1 MKQHLLTA
9 ICLTAA
15 VSLSAAGEPEALY
28 RAAAPAHPVLKVKTG
43 EVTRTLAP
51 GVFETV
57 RGGMRRIDD
66 RRPSRS
72 MKAPM
77 KVRRSAP
84 SFADP
89 SEYTLFEGFEG
100 WDGENAEW
108 IPEGWTLQNKVDRA
122 DSWKATHGYS
132 DVPAAEG
139 TTCMGAYLTYT
150 DGCDEWL
157 ISPAVEVAA
166 GEELDFY
173 AYYSPIYF
181 FSLDNVDWIEY
192 DYVGDRVQA
201 SDFEVLARAEGDEDW
216 TRLFS
221 GAEKYRETSFEDMM
235 YSQMTAPEKHVADI
249 SAFAGK
255 KTQFAFR
262 FVGPE
267 GNVVL
272 IDAVSVGK
280 PVLEDISYMEPFEIL
295 YSGTDGTIGMGCFGV
310 DMGFLPVNT
319 PITWTNMSPW
329 DPDATYTWSYTDPE
343 SFDTLTG
350 GDADGLTVTYMPAHD
365 DRVNCPSNRKANP
378 VLTAS
383 KEGALDASFTAATAG
398 FFAGGAP
405 EYSSEND
412 RVRVGV
418 YPFPIHRDLITHVT
432 VDYEEVGDYNCPIFG
447 HNKNT
452 DLWWLKEYTYQGDEP
467 EEGEY
472 SKLTGII
479 NFIYP
484 AEEPLVVNSAHVM
497 AYGQISP
504 EAEFTLAFY
513 ALPDSYE
520 FYGDEEPVA
529 KAVCKASDVIAE
541 YSGRRGD
548 MVLPFKF
555 DTPVTIKATE
565 ETPAYIVMLTG
576 FNSDAVEYF
585 APKQSCYPNPDYMCH
600 GYLFKENN
608 ILDRVGTSLMPI
620 CAITGEEGDMYNA
633 FAICLEAE
641 YPWLSTECGA
651 IELPADGT
659 PVEIDFLSYYA
670 YADPDKLTV
679 TVPEGVEYS
688 VKPTGQQIMSKL
700 VLTHSAATVV
710 AEGDVTI
717 SSPGHSI
724 SIPLTEVAG
733 IADITAAGAAA
744 VKGVYDLSGR
754 RIDPAQANAGVYVI
768 RYSDGT
774 AAKRIIR

>member
-1 MKQHLLTA
+1 MKQYLLTA

-15 VSLSAAGEPEALY
+15 VSLSAAGTPEALHKT
-28 RAAAPAHPVLKVKTG
+28 AAPAHPVLKVKTG
-43 EVTRTLAP
+43 EVTRMLAP

-77 KVRRSAP
+77 KVRRNAP

-89 SEYTLFEGFEG
+89 SKYTLFEGFEG
-100 WDGENAEW
+100 WDGEDAEW

-122 DSWKATHGYS
+122 DSWTATHGYY

-139 TTCMGAYLTYT
+139 STCMGAYLTYT

-166 GEELDFY
+166 GDELDFY
-173 AYYSPIYF
+173 AYYSPMYF

-192 DYVGDRVQA
+192 DYIGDRVQV

-221 GAEKYRETSFEDMM
+221 GAEKYRETSLEDMI
-235 YSQMTAPEKHVADI
+235 YGQLTAPEKHVADI

-280 PVLEDISYMEPFEIL
+280 PILEDISYMNPYETLFW
-295 YSGTDGTIGMGCFGV
+295 GTDGTIERGCFSA
-310 DMGFLPVNT
+310 DMGFLPVNA
-319 PITWTNMSPW
+319 PLTWTNMSPW
-329 DPDATYTWSYTDPE
+329 DPEANYSWEYSDPNGHG
-343 SFDTLTG
+343 TLTG
-350 GDADGLTVTYMPAHD
+350 GDADGLTVTYEPGYGYQENAGMNMHTF
-365 DRVNCPSNRKANP
+365 P

-383 KEGALDASFTAATAG
+383 KEGALDGTFASEFVG
-398 FFAGGAP
+398 FQAGGVP
-405 EYSSEND
+405 EITFTSGE
-412 RVRVGV
+412 VLKVGLL
-418 YPFPIHRDLITHVT
+418 PFPLHRDLMTHAT
-432 VDYEEVGDYNCPIFG
+432 VDYEEAGDYNCPIFG
-447 HNKNT
+447 HDKNT
-452 DLWWLKEYTYQGDEP
+452 DRWWLKEYSYQGDEP
-467 EEGEY
+467 AEGEY
-472 SKLTGII
+472 SRLKGIL

-484 AEEPLVVNSAHVM
+484 AEEPLVVNGAHVM
-497 AYGQISP
+497 AYGEISP

-513 ALPDSYE
+513 ALPDTYE
-520 FYGDEEPVA
+520 FYGDEEPIA
-529 KAVCKASDVIAE
+529 KAVCKSSDVITE
-541 YSGRRGD
+541 YTDRRSD

-565 ETPAYIVMLTG
+565 KNPAYIVMLTG

-585 APKQSCYPNPDYMCH
+585 APKQSYYPNPDEMCH
-600 GYLFKENN
+600 GYLYKENN
-608 ILDRVGTSLMPI
+608 ILDRVGTSMMPI
-620 CAITGEEGDMYNA
+620 YAIDGEEGPMYNA

-641 YPWLSTECGA
+641 YPWLSTECEA
-651 IELPADGT
+651 IELPDDGT
-659 PVEIDFLSYYA
+659 PVEV
-670 YADPDKLTV
+670 KLRSFYDASKLAV
-679 TVPEGVEYS
+679 TVPEGVGYAI
-688 VKPTGQQIMSKL
+688 TGGYPEATL
-700 VLTHSAATVV
+700 TLTHKADTAV
-710 AEGDVTI
+710 ADGDVTVT
-717 SSPGHSI
+717 SPGHSI
-724 SIPLTEVAG
+724 SIPLTEVSG

-754 RIDPAQANAGVYVI
+754 RIDPAQAKAGVYVI